1 MAESAGAQDP
11 GPEGAGFAYHPMERE
26 LIVIAGAGAGAAGAA
41 ARAGASPREPL
52 EPPEPPQPLGMF
64 LSDQQ
69 LTLEPL
75 FGDAARVR
83 EALALLPG
91 HGAEVPDLTLF
102 HRVRGGEDRMDEL
115 ASRLAGLPGIET
127 AYVKPSALPAR
138 GNDDTTYDS
147 DSDSGSHS
155 HSDSDR
161 DDDSRREKEGAAAPD
176 FSGRQGYLGPAPEG
190 VDAAWA
196 WLQAGGSGDG
206 VSVVDVEGA
215 WQLGHRDLGPKLA
228 GIVVGTPVEDLAWR
242 NHGTSVLG
250 VLGGS
255 RTGSGTLG
263 IVPEAVLAAASPHG
277 IGTARAI
284 TEAADRLTP
293 GDILLIPLHRPGPR
307 FGYTVSDDQRGHIP
321 LEWWPDDFAAV
332 RYATARGVVVVEAAG
347 NGADSLDDALYEARP
362 DGFPAWWRNP
372 FGPAGPSSGA
382 IVVGAGA
389 PPPGTHGRDHGPDRS
404 RLGFSNFG
412 TRVDAQG
419 WGHEVTAAG
428 GFWNR
433 PGELQ
438 GGQEEDTW
446 YTDAFS
452 GTSPAAAMVA
462 GAVAA
467 LQGMLRT
474 AGLKPLPPAYVRD
487 VLRATGSPQR
497 EAPGRPPSQ
506 RIGTR
511 PDLRAAVAHLVPRQ
525 YAEGLAERFAD
536 EVLPHPS
543 ENAPSLRL
551 YVNGAWRTLTC
562 PEPHVRQAV
571 HTAFAGARPR
581 VHVRYADDEVVGVI
595 VTGETTQ

>member
-1 MAESAGAQDP
+1 MVESAGAQDP

-26 LIVIAGAGAGAAGAA
+26 LIVIGRVGTAGPDSSA
-41 ARAGASPREPL
+41 L
-52 EPPEPPQPLGMF
+52 DMF
-64 LSDQQ
+64 LTDQQ

-75 FGDAARVR
+75 FGGEARVR
-83 EALALLPG
+83 ESLAQLPG
-91 HGAEVPDLTLF
+91 HGEEVPDLSLF

-138 GNDDTTYDS
+138 GNGDPTYDDATYDS
-147 DSDSGSHS
+147 DSEA
-155 HSDSDR
+155 
-161 DDDSRREKEGAAAPD
+161 DDGRREKEGVAAPD

-190 VDAAWA
+190 VDAAWT

-215 WQLGHRDLGPKLA
+215 WQLSHRDLGPKLA
-228 GIVVGTPVEDLAWR
+228 GMVVGTPVEDLAWR

-307 FGYTVSDDQRGHIP
+307 FGYEAGDDQRGHIP
-321 LEWWPDDFAAV
+321 LEWWPDDFAAI

-347 NGADSLDDALYEARP
+347 NGSDSLDDALYETRP

-372 FGPAGPSSGA
+372 FDPAGPSSGA

-419 WGHEVTAAG
+419 WGHEVTTAG

-438 GGQEEDTW
+438 GGPEEDTW

-462 GAVAA
+462 GAIAA

-474 AGLKPLPPAYVRD
+474 AGLRPLTPVYVRD

-497 EAPGRPPSQ
+497 EAPGRPHSQ
-506 RIGTR
+506 RIGNR

-536 EVLPHPS
+536 EVLPHPR
-543 ENAPSLRL
+543 ENASSLRL
-551 YVNGAWRTLTC
+551 YVNGAWRTLTY

-595 VTGETTQ
+595 VMGESTQ

>member
-1 MAESAGAQDP
+1 MGSEETMVESAGAQDP

-26 LIVIAGAGAGAAGAA
+26 LIAIGRAGAVGAPGTAGAA
-41 ARAGASPREPL
+41 ASPDSSPL
-52 EPPEPPQPLGMF
+52 DMF
-64 LSDQQ
+64 LLDQQ

-75 FGDAARVR
+75 FGSEARVR
-83 EALALLPG
+83 EALAQLPG
-91 HGAEVPDLTLF
+91 HGQEVPDLTLF

-115 ASRLAGLPGIET
+115 ASRLGGLPGIET

-138 GNDDTTYDS
+138 GNGDPTYDGATYDS
-147 DSDSGSHS
+147 D
-155 HSDSDR
+155 R
-161 DDDSRREKEGAAAPD
+161 EADDGRREKEGAAAPD

-206 VSVVDVEGA
+206 VSVVDIEGA
-215 WQLGHRDLGPKLA
+215 WQLSHRDLGPKLA
-228 GIVVGTPVEDLAWR
+228 GMIVGTPVEDLAWR

-263 IVPEAVLAAASPHG
+263 IVPEAVLAGASPHG

-307 FGYTVSDDQRGHIP
+307 FGYAASDDQRGHIP

-372 FGPAGPSSGA
+372 FDPAGPSSGA

-419 WGHEVTAAG
+419 WGHEVTTAG

-433 PGELQ
+433 PGELR

-462 GAVAA
+462 GAIAA

-474 AGLKPLPPAYVRD
+474 AGLRPLTPVYVRD

-506 RIGTR
+506 RIGNR

-536 EVLPHPS
+536 EVLPHPR
-543 ENAPSLRL
+543 ENASSLRL

-571 HTAFAGARPR
+571 HTAFAGAGPR
-581 VHVRYADDEVVGVI
+581 VHVHVRYADDEVVGVI
-595 VTGETTQ
+595 VTGESTQ